1 MAPIRDQSP
10 LKAASTRPAVRRRE
24 SAGRAPRR
32 RTDPCPGPS
41 PLVAHGRPP
50 SSRPRL
56 ETAHRL
62 PRKPLHP
69 ALTDPKSP
77 PNFRGLIPPGSLAC
91 GLARPPLPSSPLLR
105 RLWRSGLRRRS
116 RVFLSSWVVGSI
128 PTGCFFCVSSFPF
141 HCCSWFFCLAISS
154 SLISSTMACCVLLSN
169 LFSFFST
176 SRFKSQFSF
185 RFAVLTT
192 YTSTSSSSGTA
203 TRVTVPPCATK
214 SSSSS
219 PSTFFCCASS
229 LKFALAALAASTLT

>member
-1 MAPIRDQSP
+1 MRVSSASGVMAPIRDQSP
-10 LKAASTRPAVRRRE
+10 LKAASTRPAMRRRE

-56 ETAHRL
+56 EIAHRL

-77 PNFRGLIPPGSLAC
+77 PNFRGLIPPGSIAC

-116 RVFLSSWVVGSI
+116 RVFLSSGVVGSI
-128 PTGCFFCVSSFPF
+128 PTGCFFCGSSFV
-141 HCCSWFFCLAISS
+141 
-154 SLISSTMACCVLLSN
+154 SLSLLQLVLLSSD
-169 LFSFFST
+169 LLLPHKLDHGLL
-176 SRFKSQFSF
+176 R
-185 RFAVLTT
+185 
-192 YTSTSSSSGTA
+192 
-203 TRVTVPPCATK
+203 PP
-214 SSSSS
+214 
-219 PSTFFCCASS
+219 F
-229 LKFALAALAASTLT
+229 